1 MARLDAQVI
10 GAVARKDLRT
20 ALGNPTGYV
29 FLTLFV
35 GLTAAAAFLQDAF
48 FSRNLADLALLNR
61 YMPEILVLFVPAL
74 TMGAWADERRAGTD
88 ELLLTLPVRDG
99 EVVLGKYLGAL
110 GMFTIALGFSI
121 VHVVVLS
128 TLGTP
133 DPGLIFST
141 YLGYWMMGVLFVAV
155 GLLASMMTANPTV
168 AFVLGVLGCGGLVV
182 GARQA
187 WAAGLLG
194 VAVFAGF
201 GALVAL
207 VLRPRAPRV
216 GIGAGIGA
224 GSAALWWGTD
234 LATRL
239 AGDADGAVPAFESLF
254 SLLAVPDHFAPFG
267 EGVIQLGDVTFF
279 VAFAAVLLYLSA
291 FLLGRRHW

>member
-1 MARLDAQVI
+1 MARLDTQVV
-10 GAVARKDLRT
+10 GAIARKDMKT

-35 GLTAAAAFLQDAF
+35 ALTAAAAFLQDAF

-61 YMPEILVLFVPAL
+61 SMPEILVLFVPAL

-99 EVVLGKYLGAL
+99 EVVLGKYLGVL
-110 GMFTIALGFSI
+110 GMFTVALGFSI
-121 VHVVVLS
+121 VHVVVLA

-141 YLGYWMMGVLFVAV
+141 FLGYWMMGVLFVAV
-155 GLLASMMTANPTV
+155 GLLASMMTANTTV
-168 AFVLGVLGCGGLVV
+168 AFVLGVLGCGALVV

-194 VAVFAGF
+194 VAVFAGL
-201 GALVAL
+201 GALTAL
-207 VLRPRAPRV
+207 AARPRAPRT
-216 GIGAGIGA
+216 GLGAGIGA
-224 GSAALWWGTD
+224 GLAALWWGTD
-234 LATRL
+234 VAARL
-239 AGDADGAVPAFESLF
+239 SGGEGADVPAFETVF
-254 SLLAVPDHFAPFG
+254 SWLAVPEHFAPFG
-267 EGVIQLGDVTFF
+267 EGVVQLGDVVFF
-279 VAFAAVLLYLSA
+279 AGFAAAVLYLCA